1 MHRIS
6 VAPSYS
12 KNNEVMSPKNSK
24 NDRNGTMYVPSKTKN
39 FEEYNKKAK
48 TNEGGA
54 KKNILSNLFSKLIRG
69 GA

>member
-1 MHRIS
+1 MHRTS

-12 KNNEVMSPKNSK
+12 KNNDVMSPKNSK
-24 NDRNGTMYVPSKTKN
+24 DRKSTMFVSSKTKN

-54 KKNILSNLFSKLIRG
+54 KKNILSNLLSKFIRG